1 MSDHH
6 RSVVY
11 HLAQPGQLPPG
22 RIAYAD
28 ERDGAIADVYLH
40 PLHARNPLCRDVNW
54 HHRQLIGYGLWD
66 QRWTNDGRTH
76 APGPGLGIAIAAWR
90 IVPAHEMPDDCYA
103 FPIEED
109 GICIWL
115 IRAGYCTAALRD
127 EMNWLLDRVASDGL
141 WLQAWYEHQDPP
153 AAAPRRPQATPPSL
167 LARV

>member
-1 MSDHH
+1 
-6 RSVVY
+6 
-11 HLAQPGQLPPG
+11 
-22 RIAYAD
+22 
-28 ERDGAIADVYLH
+28 
-40 PLHARNPLCRDVNW
+40 
-54 HHRQLIGYGLWD
+54 
-66 QRWTNDGRTH
+66 
-76 APGPGLGIAIAAWR
+76 
-90 IVPAHEMPDDCYA
+90 MPDDCYA